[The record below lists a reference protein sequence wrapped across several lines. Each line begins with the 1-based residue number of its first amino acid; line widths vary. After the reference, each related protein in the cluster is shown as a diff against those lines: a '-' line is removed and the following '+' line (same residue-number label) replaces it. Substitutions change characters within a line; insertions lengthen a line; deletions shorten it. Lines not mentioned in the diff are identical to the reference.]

1 MNTQLIAQI
10 RASTSH
16 PTLIIGQHLA
26 VIQSMLDFDYL
37 CGKTPPDIC
46 GLITGSR
53 GVSKLFWGKKERL
66 FGTYRTVA
74 DYAQANPSQKIE
86 WFVHVS
92 SARRVKSDIERI
104 FDIYPSIQGGV
115 IFAEGLT
122 EQHALSI
129 YHTSIKHGALVV
141 GPATVG
147 FLVPGA
153 LKLGAIG
160 GVDPAQ
166 WEKLNIT
173 TSGKVA
179 VISGSGGMTGELIV
193 VAFAKCATVMAV
205 SGAVVL
211 WHFAM
216 ASPEEL
222 MEYAK
227 PVDSAATWDSVFSPQ
242 GLVRMV
248 LLSWII
254 GPVIEELVF
263 RGFLYHAWERQWG
276 WFPSLLL
283 TSACFG
289 IAHPSHMASSF
300 MGSVIYICIMRR
312 TGTIVAPILLHVLF
326 NVLVS
331 WPVLGEVSSR
341 IPHGTTTDLWSWWPW
356 LASVAFVSIALP
368 AYVWMARDGS
378 RAASAFAVSSH
389 S

>member
-37 CGKTPPDIC
+37 CGKTAPDIC
-46 GLITGSR
+46 GLITGTR
-53 GVSKLFWGKKERL
+53 GVAKLFWGKKERL
-66 FGTYRTVA
+66 FGTYRTIA
-74 DYAQANPSQKIE
+74 DYAQANSSQTID

-129 YHTSIKHGALVV
+129 YHTSVKHNALLV

-166 WEKLNIT
+166 WEKLDIT

-179 VISGSGGMTGELIV
+179 VISGSGGMTGELISLV
-193 VAFAKCATVMAV
+193 YQSGHGVSFALSYGGDRWPVCTPQDAFILAQNDPGTKVIV
-205 SGAVVL
+205 YYG
-211 WHFAM
+211 
-216 ASPEEL
+216 EL
-222 MEYAK
+222 GGEDEYRLKEMIENHTITK
-227 PVDSAATWDSVFSPQ
+227 PVIAHIGGTVGEIFPESPQ
-242 GLVRMV
+242 FGHAKAKAHLVKEKASKKRKALAEAGVTVTHTFSEV
-248 LLSWII
+248 L
-254 GPVIEELVF
+254 
-263 RGFLYHAWERQWG
+263 
-276 WFPSLLL
+276 
-283 TSACFG
+283 
-289 IAHPSHMASSF
+289 AHLK
-300 MGSVIYICIMRR
+300 SV
-312 TGTIVAPILLHVLF
+312 
-326 NVLVS
+326 
-331 WPVLGEVSSR
+331 
-341 IPHGTTTDLWSWWPW
+341 
-356 LASVAFVSIALP
+356 
-368 AYVWMARDGS
+368 
-378 RAASAFAVSSH
+378 
-389 S
+389 

>member
-37 CGKTPPDIC
+37 CGKTTPDIC

-66 FGTYRTVA
+66 FVTYRTIA
-74 DYAQANPSQKIE
+74 DYAQANSSQTID

-104 FDIYPSIQGGV
+104 FDIYPFIQGGV

-173 TSGKVA
+173 TPGHVA
-179 VISGSGGMTGELIV
+179 VISGSGGMTGELISLV
-193 VAFAKCATVMAV
+193 YQSGHAV
-205 SGAVVL
+205 S
-211 WHFAM
+211 FALSFGGDRWPICTPQD
-216 ASPEEL
+216 AFILAQNDPETKVIVYYGEL
-222 MEYAK
+222 GGEDEYRLKEMFENHTITK
-227 PVDSAATWDSVFSPQ
+227 PVIAHIGGTVGEIFPESPQ
-242 GLVRMV
+242 FGHAKAKAHLVKEKASEKRKALAEAGVTVTHTFSDV
-248 LLSWII
+248 LTYLKEI
-254 GPVIEELVF
+254 
-263 RGFLYHAWERQWG
+263 
-276 WFPSLLL
+276 
-283 TSACFG
+283 
-289 IAHPSHMASSF
+289 
-300 MGSVIYICIMRR
+300 
-312 TGTIVAPILLHVLF
+312 
-326 NVLVS
+326 N
-331 WPVLGEVSSR
+331 VSS
-341 IPHGTTTDLWSWWPW
+341 
-356 LASVAFVSIALP
+356 
-368 AYVWMARDGS
+368 
-378 RAASAFAVSSH
+378 
-389 S
+389 